1 LWLGKHGIQQR
12 AREEEREYGA
22 QSGAYDTHPNTQQAT
37 DDGTECE
44 QRQNQH
50 RDE

>member
-12 AREEEREYGA
+12 ACEEEREYGA
-22 QSGAYDTHPNTQQAT
+22 QGCAYDTQPDTEQAT
-37 DDGTECE
+37 DDGTERE
-44 QRQNQH
+44 QRQDQH